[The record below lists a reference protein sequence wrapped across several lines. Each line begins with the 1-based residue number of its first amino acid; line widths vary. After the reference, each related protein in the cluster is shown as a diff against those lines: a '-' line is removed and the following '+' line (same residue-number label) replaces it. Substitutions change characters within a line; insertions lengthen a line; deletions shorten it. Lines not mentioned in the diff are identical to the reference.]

1 MERLKKIPKIY
12 WLLLFVAFTGIVG
25 IFYNYGM
32 IAGGL
37 DESLKVGP
45 TLKFFRDFH
54 LRNEYSSYPPMA
66 LLLEVPLIALVFLG
80 YWLLGIGD
88 LSQLKELVIVDT
100 YKLVPY
106 FRFTTIIF
114 GLVAVFVFYKICLL
128 LFKKER
134 PALIGAYLLTVSLLF
149 VQQIHIAGTWV
160 EQTMM
165 ILIALY
171 YFLTLL
177 NREKWHIGV
186 FVISAL
192 LIVFSVE
199 IEPVGLIAIVPFFL
213 IYFQKRKET
222 GMKNEPFNLF
232 IFFLTFVLGILLF
245 IYIDP
250 VTFREYF
257 SFANQVAS
265 VGFKETIYG
274 QGLLGRFFGFFEI
287 SFLLEPFLLILF
299 FFGLLAAYKKDRFLF
314 KIFGS
319 YILVYYLILGP
330 LTGGFVERRILLA
343 IPALA
348 VFSAFFLEHLI
359 TQYQNR
365 GIKKF
370 LYAGLLIL
378 LLNPILFNFAL
389 LKGSSYI
396 KARNWVYKNIE
407 ANAFIRDDCW
417 LELNENQE
425 VLTEIRN
432 DYPQL
437 LTARR
442 KYLLDNPHIL
452 SFQKGYFVV
461 RESDIV
467 KNMDKGRFQYLVL
480 CYSNENEKQK
490 LLSHFNGMNK
500 KIIYSSLADK
510 KSFAAVDLFS
520 LINFSDLKNFG
531 IEKLLSASYHGPH
544 FEIYQFL

>member
-12 WLLLFVAFTGIVG
+12 WLLLFVAIAAGATGV
-25 IFYNYGM
+25 FYNYGM

-80 YWLLGIGD
+80 YLFLGIGD

-177 NREKWHIGV
+177 NRKKWHIGV

-265 VGFKETIYG
+265 VGFKETIYSNTAVEPLR
-274 QGLLGRFFGFFEI
+274 LL
-287 SFLLEPFLLILF
+287 SLLRPKPVS
-299 FFGLLAAYKKDRFLF
+299 KK
-314 KIFGS
+314 
-319 YILVYYLILGP
+319 
-330 LTGGFVERRILLA
+330 
-343 IPALA
+343 PA
-348 VFSAFFLEHLI
+348 S
-359 TQYQNR
+359 
-365 GIKKF
+365 
-370 LYAGLLIL
+370 L
-378 LLNPILFNFAL
+378 LLSSPVIDCSYCFILAQ
-389 LKGSSYI
+389 YI
-396 KARNWVYKNIE
+396 N
-407 ANAFIRDDCW
+407 
-417 LELNENQE
+417 
-425 VLTEIRN
+425 
-432 DYPQL
+432 
-437 LTARR
+437 
-442 KYLLDNPHIL
+442 
-452 SFQKGYFVV
+452 
-461 RESDIV
+461 
-467 KNMDKGRFQYLVL
+467 
-480 CYSNENEKQK
+480 
-490 LLSHFNGMNK
+490 
-500 KIIYSSLADK
+500 
-510 KSFAAVDLFS
+510 
-520 LINFSDLKNFG
+520 G
-531 IEKLLSASYHGPH
+531 IEGHSRVPSIAKV
-544 FEIYQFL
+544 